1 MQRNKTFSIITI
13 ICFCSVI
20 FIPIGLVL
28 MWYST
33 QWSKKRKFILSG
45 IMTIV
50 YVAIV
55 CFLMLFEPNQSG
67 SGSGLPF
74 GNGNQ
79 NVESQYESEHH
90 KSSKKAKQSGA
101 NPSGNEQKDNFPK
114 EKEKLPKKVQKGESK
129 ALGKSFYTIMFFLF
143 MLFIII
149 WQNLKAKKKTG
160 NYENPYVDTKKYK
173 LPLDA
178 NFKIPTVHF
187 TKIELEENE
196 KIIFATETTQK
207 NQEGDFVVTD
217 KRIIAKHG
225 VFGRHTFEN
234 KLNKIETIQVEQGFI
249 SRMLGIGSVI
259 IVGTGG
265 TREEIANIKDPFTFR
280 NKFLEVSE

>member
-50 YVAIV
+50 YIAIV

-74 GNGNQ
+74 GKGNQ

-101 NPSGNEQKDNFPK
+101 NPSAKENEDIFQKENS
-114 EKEKLPKKVQKGESK
+114 KLPKKVQKGESK

-149 WQNLKAKKKTG
+149 WQNLKAKKKTDS
-160 NYENPYVDTKKYK
+160 YENPYVDTKKYK

-187 TKIELEENE
+187 TKIELDENE

-217 KRIIAKHG
+217 KRIIVLGKS
-225 VFGRHTFEN
+225 EN
-234 KLNKIETIQVEQGFI
+234 YEILLQELSAVSSITNSVMQI
-249 SRMLGIGSVI
+249 SSDERKYYIYLPENQLQYPISIVRWAYAQI
-259 IVGTGG
+259 IP
-265 TREEIANIKDPFTFR
+265 K
-280 NKFLEVSE
+280 

>member
-74 GNGNQ
+74 GKGNQ
-79 NVESQYESEHH
+79 NVESQYESEPD
-90 KSSKKAKQSGA
+90 KSSKKAKQSGI

-217 KRIIAKHG
+217 KRIIVLGKS
-225 VFGRHTFEN
+225 EN
-234 KLNKIETIQVEQGFI
+234 YEIPLQELATVSSVTNSVMQITSGTQKYYIFVPENQMKFAVATVHWILEKKL
-249 SRMLGIGSVI
+249 
-259 IVGTGG
+259 
-265 TREEIANIKDPFTFR
+265 
-280 NKFLEVSE
+280 

>member
-101 NPSGNEQKDNFPK
+101 NPSAKENEDIFQKENS
-114 EKEKLPKKVQKGESK
+114 KLPKKVQKGESK

-149 WQNLKAKKKTG
+149 WQNLKAKKKSDS
-160 NYENPYVDTKKYK
+160 YENPYVDTKKYK

-178 NFKIPTVHF
+178 NFKVPTVHF

-217 KRIIAKHG
+217 KRIIVLGKS
-225 VFGRHTFEN
+225 EN
-234 KLNKIETIQVEQGFI
+234 YEILLQELSAVSSITNSVMQI
-249 SRMLGIGSVI
+249 SSDERKYYIYVPENQMKYAIAIVRWAYAQI
-259 IVGTGG
+259 IP
-265 TREEIANIKDPFTFR
+265 K
-280 NKFLEVSE
+280 

>member
-45 IMTIV
+45 IMTII

-101 NPSGNEQKDNFPK
+101 NPSGNEKEDNFPK

-178 NFKIPTVHF
+178 NFKVPTVHF

-217 KRIIAKHG
+217 KRIIVLGKS
-225 VFGRHTFEN
+225 EN
-234 KLNKIETIQVEQGFI
+234 YEIPLQELATVSSVTNSVMQITSGTQKYYIFVPENQMKLAVATVHWI
-249 SRMLGIGSVI
+249 
-259 IVGTGG
+259 
-265 TREEIANIKDPFTFR
+265 
-280 NKFLEVSE
+280 LEKKL

>member
-50 YVAIV
+50 YVAII

-90 KSSKKAKQSGA
+90 KSSKKATQSGA
-101 NPSGNEQKDNFPK
+101 NPSAKENEDIFQKENS
-114 EKEKLPKKVQKGESK
+114 KLPKKVQKGESK

-217 KRIIAKHG
+217 KRIIVLGKS
-225 VFGRHTFEN
+225 EN
-234 KLNKIETIQVEQGFI
+234 YEIPLQELTTVSSVTNSVMQITSGTQKYYIFVPENQIKFAVATVHWILEKKL
-249 SRMLGIGSVI
+249 
-259 IVGTGG
+259 
-265 TREEIANIKDPFTFR
+265 
-280 NKFLEVSE
+280 

>member
-79 NVESQYESEHH
+79 NVESQYESEPD
-90 KSSKKAKQSGA
+90 KSSKKAKQSGT
-101 NPSGNEQKDNFPK
+101 NPSGNEKEDNFPK

-217 KRIIAKHG
+217 KRIIVLGKS
-225 VFGRHTFEN
+225 EN
-234 KLNKIETIQVEQGFI
+234 YEILLQELSAVSSITNSVMQI
-249 SRMLGIGSVI
+249 SSDERKYYIYVPENQMKYAIAIVRWAYAQI
-259 IVGTGG
+259 IP
-265 TREEIANIKDPFTFR
+265 K
-280 NKFLEVSE
+280 

>member
-50 YVAIV
+50 YIAIV

-79 NVESQYESEHH
+79 NVESQYESEKQ
-90 KSSKKAKQSGA
+90 KSAKKAKQSGA
-101 NPSGNEQKDNFPK
+101 NPSAKENEDIFQKENS
-114 EKEKLPKKVQKGESK
+114 KLPKKVQKGESK

-149 WQNLKAKKKTG
+149 WQNLKAKKKTDS
-160 NYENPYVDTKKYK
+160 YENPYVDTKKYK
-173 LPLDA
+173 LPLDN

-187 TKIELEENE
+187 TKIELDENE

-217 KRIIAKHG
+217 KRIIVLGKS
-225 VFGRHTFEN
+225 EN
-234 KLNKIETIQVEQGFI
+234 YEIPLQELASVSSVTNSVMQITSGTQKYYIFVPENQMKFAVATVHWILEKKL
-249 SRMLGIGSVI
+249 
-259 IVGTGG
+259 
-265 TREEIANIKDPFTFR
+265 
-280 NKFLEVSE
+280 

>member
-50 YVAIV
+50 YIAIV

-74 GNGNQ
+74 GKGNQ
-79 NVESQYESEHH
+79 NVESQYESEPD
-90 KSSKKAKQSGA
+90 KSSKKAKQSGT
-101 NPSGNEQKDNFPK
+101 NPSGNKKEDNFPK

-217 KRIIAKHG
+217 KRIIVLGKS
-225 VFGRHTFEN
+225 EN
-234 KLNKIETIQVEQGFI
+234 YEIPLQELASVSSVTNSVMQITSGTQKYYIFVPENQMKFAVATVHWILEKKL
-249 SRMLGIGSVI
+249 
-259 IVGTGG
+259 
-265 TREEIANIKDPFTFR
+265 
-280 NKFLEVSE
+280 

>member
-74 GNGNQ
+74 GKGNQ

-217 KRIIAKHG
+217 KRIIVLGKS
-225 VFGRHTFEN
+225 EN
-234 KLNKIETIQVEQGFI
+234 YEIPLQELATVSSVTNSVMQITSGTQKYYIFVPENQMKFAVATVHWILEKKL
-249 SRMLGIGSVI
+249 
-259 IVGTGG
+259 
-265 TREEIANIKDPFTFR
+265 
-280 NKFLEVSE
+280 

>member
-45 IMTIV
+45 IMTII
-50 YVAIV
+50 YVATV

-74 GNGNQ
+74 GKGNQ

-90 KSSKKAKQSGA
+90 KSSKKAKQSGT
-101 NPSGNEQKDNFPK
+101 NPSGNEKEDNFPK

-217 KRIIAKHG
+217 KRIIVLGKS
-225 VFGRHTFEN
+225 EN
-234 KLNKIETIQVEQGFI
+234 YEIPLQELATVSSVTNSVMQITSGTQKYYIFVPENQMKFAVATVHWILEKKL
-249 SRMLGIGSVI
+249 
-259 IVGTGG
+259 
-265 TREEIANIKDPFTFR
+265 
-280 NKFLEVSE
+280 

>member
-50 YVAIV
+50 YVAII

-101 NPSGNEQKDNFPK
+101 NSSAKENEDIFQKENS
-114 EKEKLPKKVQKGESK
+114 KLPKKVQKGESK

-149 WQNLKAKKKTG
+149 WQNLKSKKKTDS
-160 NYENPYVDTKKYK
+160 YENPYVDTKKYK

-217 KRIIAKHG
+217 KRIIVLGKS
-225 VFGRHTFEN
+225 EN
-234 KLNKIETIQVEQGFI
+234 YEIPLQELTTVSSVTNSVMQITSGTQKYYIFVPENQIKFAVATVHWILEKKL
-249 SRMLGIGSVI
+249 
-259 IVGTGG
+259 
-265 TREEIANIKDPFTFR
+265 
-280 NKFLEVSE
+280 

>member
-74 GNGNQ
+74 GKGNQ
-79 NVESQYESEHH
+79 NVESQYESEPD
-90 KSSKKAKQSGA
+90 KSSKKAKQSGT
-101 NPSGNEQKDNFPK
+101 NPSGNEKEDNFPK
-114 EKEKLPKKVQKGESK
+114 EKEKLPKKVQRGESK

-149 WQNLKAKKKTG
+149 WQNLKTKKKTDS
-160 NYENPYVDTKKYK
+160 YENPYVDTKKYK

-217 KRIIAKHG
+217 KRIIVLGKS
-225 VFGRHTFEN
+225 EN
-234 KLNKIETIQVEQGFI
+234 YEIPLQELATVSSVTNSVMQITSGTQKYYIFVPENQMKFAVATVHWILEKKL
-249 SRMLGIGSVI
+249 
-259 IVGTGG
+259 
-265 TREEIANIKDPFTFR
+265 
-280 NKFLEVSE
+280 

>member
-50 YVAIV
+50 YIAIV

-101 NPSGNEQKDNFPK
+101 NPSGNEKEDNFPK

-217 KRIIAKHG
+217 KRIIVLGKS
-225 VFGRHTFEN
+225 EN
-234 KLNKIETIQVEQGFI
+234 YEIPLQELATVSSVTNSVMQITSGTQKYYIFVPENQMKFAVATVHWILEKKL
-249 SRMLGIGSVI
+249 
-259 IVGTGG
+259 
-265 TREEIANIKDPFTFR
+265 
-280 NKFLEVSE
+280 

>member
-13 ICFCSVI
+13 ICVCSVI

-50 YVAIV
+50 YIAIV

-101 NPSGNEQKDNFPK
+101 NPSAKENEDISQKENS
-114 EKEKLPKKVQKGESK
+114 KLPKKVQKGESK

-173 LPLDA
+173 LPLDN

-217 KRIIAKHG
+217 KRIIVLGKS
-225 VFGRHTFEN
+225 EN
-234 KLNKIETIQVEQGFI
+234 YEIPLQELASVSSVTNSVMQITSGTQKYYIFVPENQMKFAVATVHWILEKKL
-249 SRMLGIGSVI
+249 
-259 IVGTGG
+259 
-265 TREEIANIKDPFTFR
+265 
-280 NKFLEVSE
+280 

>member
-50 YVAIV
+50 YVAII

-74 GNGNQ
+74 GKGNQ
-79 NVESQYESEHH
+79 NVESQYESEPD
-90 KSSKKAKQSGA
+90 KSSKKAKQSGT
-101 NPSGNEQKDNFPK
+101 NPSSKENEDIYQKENS
-114 EKEKLPKKVQKGESK
+114 KLPKKVQKGESK

-217 KRIIAKHG
+217 KRIIVLGKS
-225 VFGRHTFEN
+225 EN
-234 KLNKIETIQVEQGFI
+234 YEIPLQELATVSSVTNSVMQITSGTQKYYIFVPENQMKFAVATVHWILEKKL
-249 SRMLGIGSVI
+249 
-259 IVGTGG
+259 
-265 TREEIANIKDPFTFR
+265 
-280 NKFLEVSE
+280 

>member
-50 YVAIV
+50 YIAII

-74 GNGNQ
+74 GKGNQ
-79 NVESQYESEHH
+79 NVESQYESEPD
-90 KSSKKAKQSGA
+90 KSSKKAKQSGI

-217 KRIIAKHG
+217 KRIIVLGKS
-225 VFGRHTFEN
+225 EN
-234 KLNKIETIQVEQGFI
+234 YEIPLQELATVSSVTNSVMQITSGTQKYYIFVPENQMKFAVATVHWILEKKL
-249 SRMLGIGSVI
+249 
-259 IVGTGG
+259 
-265 TREEIANIKDPFTFR
+265 
-280 NKFLEVSE
+280 

>member
-74 GNGNQ
+74 GKGNQ
-79 NVESQYESEHH
+79 NVESQYESEPD
-90 KSSKKAKQSGA
+90 KSSKKAKQSGT
-101 NPSGNEQKDNFPK
+101 NPSGNEKEDNFPK
-114 EKEKLPKKVQKGESK
+114 EKEKLPNKVQKGESK

-217 KRIIAKHG
+217 KRIIVLGKS
-225 VFGRHTFEN
+225 EN
-234 KLNKIETIQVEQGFI
+234 YEIPLQELTTVSSVTNSVMQITSGTQKYYIFVPENQMKFAVATVHWILEKKL
-249 SRMLGIGSVI
+249 
-259 IVGTGG
+259 
-265 TREEIANIKDPFTFR
+265 
-280 NKFLEVSE
+280 

>member
-1 MQRNKTFSIITI
+1 
-13 ICFCSVI
+13 
-20 FIPIGLVL
+20 

-217 KRIIAKHG
+217 KRIIVLGKS
-225 VFGRHTFEN
+225 EN
-234 KLNKIETIQVEQGFI
+234 YEIPLQELATVSSVTNSVMQITSGTQKYYIFVPENQMKFAVATVHWILEKKL
-249 SRMLGIGSVI
+249 
-259 IVGTGG
+259 
-265 TREEIANIKDPFTFR
+265 
-280 NKFLEVSE
+280 

>member
-50 YVAIV
+50 YIAIV

-74 GNGNQ
+74 GKGNQ
-79 NVESQYESEHH
+79 NVESQYESEPD
-90 KSSKKAKQSGA
+90 KSSKKAKQSGT
-101 NPSGNEQKDNFPK
+101 NPSGNEKEDNFPK

-217 KRIIAKHG
+217 KRIIVLGKS
-225 VFGRHTFEN
+225 EN
-234 KLNKIETIQVEQGFI
+234 YEILLQELSAVSSITNSVMQI
-249 SRMLGIGSVI
+249 SSDERKYYIYVPENQMKYAIAIVRWAYAQI
-259 IVGTGG
+259 IP
-265 TREEIANIKDPFTFR
+265 K
-280 NKFLEVSE
+280 

>member
-90 KSSKKAKQSGA
+90 KSSKKAKQSGT

-114 EKEKLPKKVQKGESK
+114 EKEKLPKKVQRGKSK

-217 KRIIAKHG
+217 KRIIVLGKS
-225 VFGRHTFEN
+225 EN
-234 KLNKIETIQVEQGFI
+234 YEIPLQELATVSSVTNSVMQITSGTQKYYIFVPENQMKFAVATVHWILEKKL
-249 SRMLGIGSVI
+249 
-259 IVGTGG
+259 
-265 TREEIANIKDPFTFR
+265 
-280 NKFLEVSE
+280 

>member
-50 YVAIV
+50 YVAII

-74 GNGNQ
+74 GKGNQ
-79 NVESQYESEHH
+79 NVESQYESEPD
-90 KSSKKAKQSGA
+90 KSSKKAKQSGT

-217 KRIIAKHG
+217 KRIIVLGKS
-225 VFGRHTFEN
+225 EN
-234 KLNKIETIQVEQGFI
+234 YEIPLQELATVSSVTNSVMQITSGTQKYYIFVPENQMKFAVATVHWILEKKL
-249 SRMLGIGSVI
+249 
-259 IVGTGG
+259 
-265 TREEIANIKDPFTFR
+265 
-280 NKFLEVSE
+280 

>member
-50 YVAIV
+50 YIAIV

-74 GNGNQ
+74 GKGNQ
-79 NVESQYESEHH
+79 NVESQYESEPD

-101 NPSGNEQKDNFPK
+101 NPSGNEKEDNFPK

-217 KRIIAKHG
+217 KRIIVLGKS
-225 VFGRHTFEN
+225 EN
-234 KLNKIETIQVEQGFI
+234 YEIPLQELASVSSVTNSVMQITSGTQKYYIFVPENQMKFAVATVHWILEKKL
-249 SRMLGIGSVI
+249 
-259 IVGTGG
+259 
-265 TREEIANIKDPFTFR
+265 
-280 NKFLEVSE
+280 

>member
-79 NVESQYESEHH
+79 NVESQYESEKQ
-90 KSSKKAKQSGA
+90 KSAKKATQSGA
-101 NPSGNEQKDNFPK
+101 NPSAKENEDIFQKENS
-114 EKEKLPKKVQKGESK
+114 KLPKKVQKGESK

-178 NFKIPTVHF
+178 NFKVPTVHF

-217 KRIIAKHG
+217 KRIIVLGKS
-225 VFGRHTFEN
+225 EN
-234 KLNKIETIQVEQGFI
+234 YEILLQELSAVSSITNSVMQI
-249 SRMLGIGSVI
+249 SSDERKYYIYVPENQMKYAIAIVRWAYAQI
-259 IVGTGG
+259 IP
-265 TREEIANIKDPFTFR
+265 K
-280 NKFLEVSE
+280 

>member
-50 YVAIV
+50 YIAIV

-79 NVESQYESEHH
+79 NVESQYESEPD
-90 KSSKKAKQSGA
+90 KSSKKAKQSGT
-101 NPSGNEQKDNFPK
+101 NPSGNKKEDNFPK

-217 KRIIAKHG
+217 KRIIVLGKS
-225 VFGRHTFEN
+225 EN
-234 KLNKIETIQVEQGFI
+234 YEIPLQELATVSSVTNSVMQITSGTQKYYIFVPENQMKFAVATVHWILEKKL
-249 SRMLGIGSVI
+249 
-259 IVGTGG
+259 
-265 TREEIANIKDPFTFR
+265 
-280 NKFLEVSE
+280 

>member
-50 YVAIV
+50 YIAIV

-74 GNGNQ
+74 GKGNQ

-90 KSSKKAKQSGA
+90 KSSKKAKQSGT

-217 KRIIAKHG
+217 KRIIVLGKS
-225 VFGRHTFEN
+225 EN
-234 KLNKIETIQVEQGFI
+234 YEIPLQELATVSSVTNSVMQITSGTQKYYIFVPENQMKFAVATVHWILEKKL
-249 SRMLGIGSVI
+249 
-259 IVGTGG
+259 
-265 TREEIANIKDPFTFR
+265 
-280 NKFLEVSE
+280 

>member
-74 GNGNQ
+74 GKGNQ
-79 NVESQYESEHH
+79 NVESQYESEPD
-90 KSSKKAKQSGA
+90 KSSKKAKQSGT
-101 NPSGNEQKDNFPK
+101 NPSAKENEDIFQKENS
-114 EKEKLPKKVQKGESK
+114 KLPKKVQKGESK

-217 KRIIAKHG
+217 KRIIVLGKS
-225 VFGRHTFEN
+225 EN
-234 KLNKIETIQVEQGFI
+234 YEIPLQELATVSSVTNSVMQLTSGTQKYYIFVPENQIKFAVATVHWILEKKL
-249 SRMLGIGSVI
+249 
-259 IVGTGG
+259 
-265 TREEIANIKDPFTFR
+265 
-280 NKFLEVSE
+280 

>member
-74 GNGNQ
+74 GKGNQ
-79 NVESQYESEHH
+79 NVESQYESEPD
-90 KSSKKAKQSGA
+90 KSSKKAKQSGI

-160 NYENPYVDTKKYK
+160 NYENPYVDTNLYK
-173 LPLDA
+173 LPLTEDA
-178 NFKIPTVHF
+178 KIPMVHF
-187 TKIELEENE
+187 LRLKTNPGERILY
-196 KIIFATETTQK
+196 ATETTQK
-207 NQEGDFVVTD
+207 NNEGDFVVTD
-217 KRIIAKHG
+217 KRTVIFSKTGTKEIPLSSLSAVLYVSNSVMQLTVADEEGAQKHYIFMPESQMRYALAIVRWAFGKIA
-225 VFGRHTFEN
+225 
-234 KLNKIETIQVEQGFI
+234 
-249 SRMLGIGSVI
+249 SS
-259 IVGTGG
+259 
-265 TREEIANIKDPFTFR
+265 
-280 NKFLEVSE
+280 

>member
-101 NPSGNEQKDNFPK
+101 NPSAKENEDIFQKENS
-114 EKEKLPKKVQKGESK
+114 KLPKKVQKGESK

-217 KRIIAKHG
+217 KRIIVLGKS
-225 VFGRHTFEN
+225 EN
-234 KLNKIETIQVEQGFI
+234 YEIPLQELATVSSVTNSVMQITSGTQKYYIFVPENQMKFAVATVHWILEKKL
-249 SRMLGIGSVI
+249 
-259 IVGTGG
+259 
-265 TREEIANIKDPFTFR
+265 
-280 NKFLEVSE
+280 

>member
-74 GNGNQ
+74 GKGNQ
-79 NVESQYESEHH
+79 NVESQYESEPD
-90 KSSKKAKQSGA
+90 KSSKKAKQSGT

-114 EKEKLPKKVQKGESK
+114 EKEKLPKKVQRGESK

-178 NFKIPTVHF
+178 NFKVPTVHF

-217 KRIIAKHG
+217 KRIIVLGKS
-225 VFGRHTFEN
+225 EN
-234 KLNKIETIQVEQGFI
+234 YEIPLQELATVSSVTNSVMQITSGTQKYYIFVPENQMKFAVATVHWILEKKL
-249 SRMLGIGSVI
+249 
-259 IVGTGG
+259 
-265 TREEIANIKDPFTFR
+265 
-280 NKFLEVSE
+280 

>member
-50 YVAIV
+50 YIAIV

-79 NVESQYESEHH
+79 NVESQYESEPD
-90 KSSKKAKQSGA
+90 KSSKKAKQSGT
-101 NPSGNEQKDNFPK
+101 NPSGNEKEDNFPK

-217 KRIIAKHG
+217 KRIIVLGKS
-225 VFGRHTFEN
+225 EN
-234 KLNKIETIQVEQGFI
+234 YEIPLQELATVSSVTNSVMQITSGTQKYYIFVPENQMKFAVATVHWILEKKL
-249 SRMLGIGSVI
+249 
-259 IVGTGG
+259 
-265 TREEIANIKDPFTFR
+265 
-280 NKFLEVSE
+280 

>member
-50 YVAIV
+50 YIAII

-74 GNGNQ
+74 GKGNQ
-79 NVESQYESEHH
+79 NVESQYESEPD
-90 KSSKKAKQSGA
+90 KSSKKAKQSGT

-114 EKEKLPKKVQKGESK
+114 EKEKLPKKVQRGESK

-207 NQEGDFVVTD
+207 NQEGDFLVTD
-217 KRIIAKHG
+217 KRIIVLGKS
-225 VFGRHTFEN
+225 EN
-234 KLNKIETIQVEQGFI
+234 YEIPLQELATVSSVTNSVMQITSGTQKYYIFVPENQMKFAVATVHWILEKKL
-249 SRMLGIGSVI
+249 
-259 IVGTGG
+259 
-265 TREEIANIKDPFTFR
+265 
-280 NKFLEVSE
+280 

>member
-74 GNGNQ
+74 GKGNQ
-79 NVESQYESEHH
+79 NVESQYESEPD
-90 KSSKKAKQSGA
+90 KSSKKAKQSGT

-217 KRIIAKHG
+217 KRIIVLGKS
-225 VFGRHTFEN
+225 EN
-234 KLNKIETIQVEQGFI
+234 YEIPLQELASVSSVTNSVMQITSGTQKYYIFVPENQMKFAVATVHWILEKKL
-249 SRMLGIGSVI
+249 
-259 IVGTGG
+259 
-265 TREEIANIKDPFTFR
+265 
-280 NKFLEVSE
+280 

>member
-74 GNGNQ
+74 GKGNQ
-79 NVESQYESEHH
+79 NVESQYESEPD
-90 KSSKKAKQSGA
+90 KSSKKAKQSGR
-101 NPSGNEQKDNFPK
+101 NPKAEENLNSAILKSFLNK
-114 EKEKLPKKVQKGESK
+114 EKTK
-129 ALGKSFYTIMFFLF
+129 
-143 MLFIII
+143 LFI
-149 WQNLKAKKKTG
+149 NDHL
-160 NYENPYVDTKKYK
+160 VLYK
-173 LPLDA
+173 
-178 NFKIPTVHF
+178 
-187 TKIELEENE
+187 
-196 KIIFATETTQK
+196 
-207 NQEGDFVVTD
+207 
-217 KRIIAKHG
+217 
-225 VFGRHTFEN
+225 
-234 KLNKIETIQVEQGFI
+234 
-249 SRMLGIGSVI
+249 
-259 IVGTGG
+259 
-265 TREEIANIKDPFTFR
+265 EIK
-280 NKFLEVSE
+280 S

>member
-50 YVAIV
+50 YIAIV

-74 GNGNQ
+74 GKGNQ
-79 NVESQYESEHH
+79 NVESQYESEPD
-90 KSSKKAKQSGA
+90 KSSKKAKQSGT

-196 KIIFATETTQK
+196 KIIFATETTKK

-217 KRIIAKHG
+217 KRIIVLGKS
-225 VFGRHTFEN
+225 EN
-234 KLNKIETIQVEQGFI
+234 YEIPLQKLATV
-249 SRMLGIGSVI
+249 SSVTNSVMQI
-259 IVGTGG
+259 TSGTQKYYIFVP
-265 TREEIANIKDPFTFR
+265 ENQM
-280 NKFLEVSE
+280 KFAVATVHWILEKKL

>member
-50 YVAIV
+50 YIAIV

-74 GNGNQ
+74 GKGNQ
-79 NVESQYESEHH
+79 NVESQYESEPD
-90 KSSKKAKQSGA
+90 KSSKKAKQSGT
-101 NPSGNEQKDNFPK
+101 NPSGNEKEDNFPK

-217 KRIIAKHG
+217 KRIIVLGKS
-225 VFGRHTFEN
+225 EN
-234 KLNKIETIQVEQGFI
+234 YEIPLQELTTVSSVTNSVMQITSGTQKYYIFVPENQIKFAVATVHWILEKKL
-249 SRMLGIGSVI
+249 
-259 IVGTGG
+259 
-265 TREEIANIKDPFTFR
+265 
-280 NKFLEVSE
+280 

>member
-217 KRIIAKHG
+217 KRIIVLGKS
-225 VFGRHTFEN
+225 EN
-234 KLNKIETIQVEQGFI
+234 YEIPLQELATVSSVTTSVMQITSGTQKYYIFVPENQMKFAVATVHWILEKKL
-249 SRMLGIGSVI
+249 
-259 IVGTGG
+259 
-265 TREEIANIKDPFTFR
+265 
-280 NKFLEVSE
+280 